1 MIKELGNIQVTLTV
15 EESKTIITLGIL
27 RHPLV
32 KAALDKGK
40 ILFKGGTTVSKI
52 TEKLLGVPLRV
63 SGRITKRGTVS
74 SKDIVQG
81 PHSILYTRGKWV
93 NIDDKIAEESL
104 RLNKN
109 DLVICGANAIDNF
122 GNAAMMAGS
131 PGGGGVGKSIG
142 AWSSEAGN
150 ILIPVGIEK
159 MIPGD
164 LRDIIKK
171 SNRHGKSI
179 SWGMSV
185 GLLPLVGEIFTEI
198 DAIKLLADVDCYP
211 IGSGGLF
218 EANGSI
224 TLEIIPNT
232 KEDYEKIIQIL
243 KELKSEPSKIGGID
257 ESLIECKAPCP
268 NCSRHIGCSYK
279 RKEIN

>member
-1 MIKELGNIQVTLTV
+1 MIKELRNIQITLTV
-15 EESKTIITLGIL
+15 EESKSIIALGIL
-27 RHPLV
+27 KHPLV
-32 KAALDKGK
+32 VAALDKGK

-81 PHSILYTRGKWV
+81 PHSILYCKGKWV

-104 RLNKN
+104 KLSKN

-131 PGGGGVGKSIG
+131 PGGGGVGQSIG

-159 MIPGD
+159 MILGD
-164 LRDIIKK
+164 LRNIIKK

-185 GLLPLVGEIFTEI
+185 GLLPLVGDIFTEI

-224 TLEIIPNT
+224 TLEIIPYT
-232 KEDYEKIIQIL
+232 KDDYEKIIQIL
-243 KELKSEPSKIGGID
+243 KELKSEPSKISGID
-257 ESLIECKAPCP
+257 ESLIECKAPCQ
-268 NCSRHIGCSYK
+268 NCSRHMGCGYK